1 MKFKQVLFTVAI
13 SAVTALG
20 VIWGYGKF
28 MKMNNSYAGQEPG
41 VVPSNYKYA
50 GLVDGGSTPPTG
62 AIDFTVPSAAALPAV
77 VHIKTKTNAKQVN
90 NNLPKQKN
98 PFGDLFDD
106 DMFNQFF
113 NGPSII
119 PEQRASGSGVIIS
132 DDGYIVTN
140 NHVVADADE
149 LTVTLSNKKTFGRMM
164 REKCGQ
170 NLGRRGHVRWHSP
183 LRGDC

>member
-1 MKFKQVLFTVAI
+1 MKLKEVLFTVAI
-13 SAVTALG
+13 SALTTVS
-20 VIWGYGKF
+20 VIWGYGKYE
-28 MKMNNSYAGQEPG
+28 KNSNTYAGQENG
-41 VVPSNYKYA
+41 ITPSNYHLTGMHSGNNA
-50 GLVDGGSTPPTG
+50 PVG
-62 AIDFTVPSAAALPAV
+62 AIDFTQPAAEALPTV
-77 VHIKTKTNAKQVN
+77 VHIKTKTNAKQIN

-149 LTVTLSNKKTFGRMM
+149 ITVTLS
-164 REKCGQ
+164 
-170 NLGRRGHVRWHSP
+170 
-183 LRGDC
+183 